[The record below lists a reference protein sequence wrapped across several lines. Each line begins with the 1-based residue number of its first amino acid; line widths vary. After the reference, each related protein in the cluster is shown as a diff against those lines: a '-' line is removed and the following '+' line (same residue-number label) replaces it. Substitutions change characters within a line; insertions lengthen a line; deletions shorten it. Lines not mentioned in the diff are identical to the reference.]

1 MPCYD
6 HEIIEMVAQKS
17 GLDKDY
23 VAHVSEK
30 DIRVFYPATI
40 AHRLIA
46 PHPVMQQPVS
56 VAVAEHEL
64 LKKLAAAVNRI
75 ASNINQICRRI
86 NGTETTWRCS
96 AARRSAMCPP
106 RSGGLTPRLP

>member
-1 MPCYD
+1 
-6 HEIIEMVAQKS
+6 MVAQKS

-40 AHRLIA
+40 AHRPIA

-86 NGTETTWRCS
+86 NGTGTKWQCS
-96 AARRSAMCPP
+96 ARKSFGTFPP